1 MATVT
6 ETKRITADE
15 FMDMELG
22 EGLHELVK
30 GEIIDVPPAGPM
42 HGAVTLNAGAIFHHF
57 GRRTGHGHAMGNDT
71 IVVIDDSN
79 VRGADVQYFS
89 EARWPKSQVGD
100 SPPPVPPD
108 LVVEV
113 RSPSD
118 RLGDVL
124 AKVADYLRAGV
135 AIVLVLQPKPRTI
148 TIYRD
153 DADAV
158 VVKESE
164 AIENLPELP
173 GFRCEVAEFFA

>member
-6 ETKRITADE
+6 ETQKITATE
-15 FMDMELG
+15 FLEMDLG
-22 EGLHELVK
+22 DGQHELFR
-30 GEIIDVPPAGPM
+30 GEIIDVPPAGPK
-42 HGAVTLNAGAIFHHF
+42 HGSVTLRTGVIFHNF
-57 GRRTGHGHAMGNDT
+57 GERTGHGHAMGNDT
-71 IVVIDDSN
+71 IVVIDEFN

-89 EARWPKSQVGD
+89 EARWPKAQVGD
-100 SPPPVPPD
+100 APPPVPPD
-108 LVVEV
+108 LAVEV

-135 AIVLVLQPKPRTI
+135 AIVLVLQPKPRTV

-158 VVKESE
+158 VLKESE
-164 AIENLPELP
+164 ALENLPELP

>member
-6 ETKRITADE
+6 ETKKITADE
-15 FMDMELG
+15 FMGMDLG

-30 GEIIDVPPAGPM
+30 GEIVDVPPPGPRHGSITLRAG
-42 HGAVTLNAGAIFHHF
+42 VIFYNF
-57 GRRTGHGHAMGNDT
+57 GERTGHGHAMANDT
-71 IVVIDDSN
+71 IVVIDEFN

-89 EARWPKSQVGD
+89 EARWPRSQVGD
-100 SPPPVPPD
+100 APPPVPPD

-135 AIVLVLQPKPRTI
+135 AIVLVLQPKPRTV
-148 TIYRD
+148 TIYRE
-153 DADAV
+153 DADAIV
-158 VVKESE
+158 LKEPESLDG
-164 AIENLPELP
+164 LPELP